1 MRKPAQHS
9 LFLALA
15 LILAISFPA
24 ILRAESKNIRENID
38 PYSGLRTLFLD
49 VPTRTCPDDPGL
61 HEHDP
66 DVHLLFSA
74 NESKDGTV
82 YYFVTPTLDHGYT
95 LNIHTQDT
103 MDTLI
108 DGLPGSF
115 TTTLGSTIVTNWN
128 GGRSYLHE
136 TVPFFVTPDDLA
148 NISLAHWFQFRVN
161 GPKRFVQRCID
172 AKHLR
177 DLPEFLSAASEYGAA
192 QMIAPQSE
200 TPVIKSRP
208 ELQTLKL
215 EDIATEACPGDPAL
229 GPQDANVRLT
239 LSANQ
244 RGDGGVWYFLSTDI
258 IHGPM
263 LHLDRG
269 GTIEVHL
276 DTQTDKKS
284 STFHTINGSVISAAP
299 DAQGIAVPRE
309 VTAFHVHQPNLIAM
323 SDASMVEFRIT
334 GLHQTIHRCVD
345 PKALQGLPKFI
356 ASTTTLYG
364 KPVADAQQ
372 H

>member
-1 MRKPAQHS
+1 MRKSAQRS

-15 LILAISFPA
+15 LMVAMGFASRSGA
-24 ILRAESKNIRENID
+24 QSKNIRENID
-38 PYSGLRTLFLD
+38 PYSGLRTLFLE
-49 VPTRTCPDDPGL
+49 VPTHTCPDDPGL
-61 HEHDP
+61 GEHDP
-66 DVHLLFSA
+66 EVHLLFSA

-95 LNIHTQDT
+95 LNVRSKDT

-115 TTTLGSTIVTNWN
+115 TTTPGSTILTNYD

-161 GPKRFVQRCID
+161 GPKQFVQRCID

-177 DLPEFLSAASEYGAA
+177 DLPEFLSAASEYGPP
-192 QMIAPQSE
+192 QTVAPQRE
-200 TPVIKSRP
+200 APAVKLRA
-208 ELQTLKL
+208 ELKTLKL

-229 GPQDANVRLT
+229 GPKDADVRLT

-244 RGDGGVWYFLSTDI
+244 HGDGGVWYFLSTDI
-258 IHGPM
+258 RRGPM
-263 LHLDRG
+263 LNLDRG
-269 GTIEVHL
+269 GTIDML
-276 DTQTDKKS
+276 MDKKTS
-284 STFHTINGSVISAAP
+284 VFRTINGSVISSAP
-299 DAQGIAVPRE
+299 DAQGNAIPHE
-309 VTAFHVHQPNLIAM
+309 MTAFHVHQPNLIAM
-323 SDASMVEFRIT
+323 SEASVLDFRIT

-345 PKALQGLPKFI
+345 AKALQGLPQFI
-356 ASTTTLYG
+356 ARTTTLYG
-364 KPVADAQQ
+364 QPIAAIRVP
-372 H
+372 